1 MTIQLFQGLRGVRQ
15 ADLPTEIL
23 AGVTLAALMI
33 PLNIGYAQVAGL
45 PATVG
50 LYSAILP
57 MVAFAIFCTSRQLVA
72 SPDAALAALLGATL
86 AGLAAPGDPRYLQ
99 LAFAITLLCA
109 LVFFLFWYFRL
120 GFLANFLS
128 KAVLAG
134 FITGLGIEVLTSQVK
149 KIMGISVEAE
159 GWFREVFEIIG
170 KVVEAN
176 LYTVAIGVG
185 SIVIIRLLKRFAP
198 QIPGAL
204 VALVI
209 MTVLVAGLHLDQ
221 QGVSVLGQIP
231 AGLPSL
237 TLPQVTLGD
246 WGSLLPGALAMCGI
260 TLAEGLLLG
269 RSYAQRRGYGIDAD
283 QEMFAFGA
291 ANVASGLTGGF
302 TVGSSASRT
311 AAMDSSG
318 SRSQVPS
325 LVGAVVVALVL
336 LFFTKQLALL
346 PNAALAGIVANA
358 VLGLIEVDELKQL
371 YRVRRSEFWIAIACL
386 LSVLVLG
393 PLKAVAIA
401 FLLSMIDL
409 LARAS
414 KPPTAVLAGAPGK
427 DRFVAATRYP
437 EAAPTPGLLIYRFS
451 APLIFANAEFFK
463 EQIVDLVETTAPP
476 VQWFVLDAEAI
487 TDIDVTGAEALEQAI
502 ESLEH
507 HRVAFAMTRVSQ
519 PVQQLLSTYALMPH
533 PIGREDI
540 YDTNRQVTQA
550 FLQRPIVPEVV
561 EMNVSDGLNH
571 A

>member
-57 MVAFAIFCTSRQLVA
+57 MVAFAIFCTSRQVVA
-72 SPDAALAALLGATL
+72 SPDAAIAALLGSTL
-86 AGLAAPGDPRYLQ
+86 VGLAAPDDPRYIQ
-99 LAFAITLLCA
+99 LAYAVALLCA
-109 LVFFLFWYFRL
+109 IIFFLFSFFKL

-149 KIMGISVEAE
+149 KIMGISVEVDEWFWFE
-159 GWFREVFEIIG
+159 GWFREVFQIIS
-170 KVVEAN
+170 KVGEAN

-198 QIPGAL
+198 RIPGAL
-204 VALVI
+204 VALVM
-209 MTVLVAGLHLDQ
+209 MTVLVAALQLEQ
-221 QGVSVLGQIP
+221 KGVKVLGQIP
-231 AGLPSL
+231 AGLPTL
-237 TLPQVTLGD
+237 TIPQVTLGD
-246 WGSLLPGALAMCGI
+246 FGKLLPAALALCGI

-269 RSYAQRRGYGIDAD
+269 RSYAQKRGYSIDSD

-291 ANVASGLTGGF
+291 SNLASGLTGGF
-302 TVGSSASRT
+302 AVGSSASRT
-311 AAMDSSG
+311 AAMDSNG
-318 SRSQVPS
+318 ARSQIPS
-325 LVGAVVVALVL
+325 LVGAIVVALVL
-336 LFFTKQLALL
+336 LFFTNQLAML

-371 YRVRRSEFWIAIACL
+371 YRLRRSEFWIAIACL

-414 KPPTAVLAGAPGK
+414 KPPTAVLAGVPGK

-463 EQIVDLVETTAPP
+463 QQIADLVETTTPP

-550 FLQRPIVPEVV
+550 FLQRPLAPEV
-561 EMNVSDGLNH
+561 L
-571 A
+571 

>member
-57 MVAFAIFCTSRQLVA
+57 MVAFAIFCTSRQVVA
-72 SPDAALAALLGATL
+72 SPDAAIAALLGSTL
-86 AGLAAPGDPRYLQ
+86 VGLAAPDDPRYIQ
-99 LAFAITLLCA
+99 LAYAVALLCA
-109 LVFFLFWYFRL
+109 IIFFLFSFFKL

-149 KIMGISVEAE
+149 KIMGISVEVDEWFWFE
-159 GWFREVFEIIG
+159 GWFREVFQIIS
-170 KVVEAN
+170 KVGEAN

-185 SIVIIRLLKRFAP
+185 SIVIIRLLNRFAP
-198 QIPGAL
+198 RIPGAL
-204 VALVI
+204 VALVM
-209 MTVLVAGLHLDQ
+209 MTVLVAALQLEQ
-221 QGVSVLGQIP
+221 KGVKVLGQIP
-231 AGLPSL
+231 AGLPTL
-237 TLPQVTLGD
+237 TIPQVTLGD
-246 WGSLLPGALAMCGI
+246 FGKLLPAALALCGI

-269 RSYAQRRGYGIDAD
+269 RSYAQKRGYSIDSD

-291 ANVASGLTGGF
+291 SNLASGLTGGF
-302 TVGSSASRT
+302 AVGSSASRT
-311 AAMDSSG
+311 AAMDSNG
-318 SRSQVPS
+318 ARSQIPS
-325 LVGAVVVALVL
+325 LVGAIVVALVL
-336 LFFTKQLALL
+336 LFFTNQLAML

-371 YRVRRSEFWIAIACL
+371 YRLRRSEFWIAIACL

-414 KPPTAVLAGAPGK
+414 KPPTAVLAGVPGK

-463 EQIVDLVETTAPP
+463 QQIADLVETTAPP

-550 FLQRPIVPEVV
+550 FLQRPLAPEV
-561 EMNVSDGLNH
+561 L
-571 A
+571 

>member
-1 MTIQLFQGLRGVRQ
+1 LGDFGKL
-15 ADLPTEIL
+15 LP
-23 AGVTLAALMI
+23 
-33 PLNIGYAQVAGL
+33 
-45 PATVG
+45 
-50 LYSAILP
+50 
-57 MVAFAIFCTSRQLVA
+57 
-72 SPDAALAALLGATL
+72 AALAL
-86 AGLAAPGDPRYLQ
+86 
-99 LAFAITLLCA
+99 
-109 LVFFLFWYFRL
+109 
-120 GFLANFLS
+120 
-128 KAVLAG
+128 
-134 FITGLGIEVLTSQVK
+134 
-149 KIMGISVEAE
+149 
-159 GWFREVFEIIG
+159 
-170 KVVEAN
+170 
-176 LYTVAIGVG
+176 
-185 SIVIIRLLKRFAP
+185 
-198 QIPGAL
+198 
-204 VALVI
+204 
-209 MTVLVAGLHLDQ
+209 
-221 QGVSVLGQIP
+221 
-231 AGLPSL
+231 
-237 TLPQVTLGD
+237 
-246 WGSLLPGALAMCGI
+246 CGI

-269 RSYAQRRGYGIDAD
+269 RSYAQKRGYSIDSD

-291 ANVASGLTGGF
+291 SNLASGLTGGF
-302 TVGSSASRT
+302 AVGSSASRT
-311 AAMDSSG
+311 AAMDSNG
-318 SRSQVPS
+318 ARSQIPS
-325 LVGAVVVALVL
+325 LVGAIVVALVL
-336 LFFTKQLALL
+336 LFFTNQLAML

-371 YRVRRSEFWIAIACL
+371 YRLRRSEFWIAIACL

-414 KPPTAVLAGAPGK
+414 KPPTAVLAGVPGK

-463 EQIVDLVETTAPP
+463 EQIADLVETTAPP

-550 FLQRPIVPEVV
+550 FLQQPLAPEV
-561 EMNVSDGLNH
+561 L
-571 A
+571 

>member
-1 MTIQLFQGLRGVRQ
+1 MNIQLFQGLRGVKP

-57 MVAFAIFCTSRQLVA
+57 LVAFVVFCSSRQLVA
-72 SPDAALAALLGATL
+72 SPDAALAALLAATL
-86 AGLAAPGDPRYLQ
+86 AGLAAPEDPRYLQ

-109 LVFFLFWYFRL
+109 LVFFLFAYFKL

-159 GWFREVFEIIG
+159 GWFREVFEMIVH
-170 KVVEAN
+170 VVDAN
-176 LYTVAIGVG
+176 RYTVAIGVG
-185 SIVIIRLLKRFAP
+185 SIVIIRLLKRFVP
-198 QIPGAL
+198 QVPGAL
-204 VALVI
+204 VALVV
-209 MTVLVAGLHLDQ
+209 MTLLVAGLNLDQ

-231 AGLPSL
+231 PGLPTL
-237 TLPQVTLGD
+237 TIPQVTLGD
-246 WGSLLPGALAMCGI
+246 WGQLLPGALAMCGI

-269 RSYAQRRGYGIDAD
+269 RSYGQQRGYVVNAN
-283 QEMFAFGA
+283 QEMLAFGA
-291 ANVASGLTGGF
+291 ANVAAGLTGGF
-302 TVGSSASRT
+302 TIGSSASRT

-325 LVGAVVVALVL
+325 LVGAIVVALVL
-336 LFFTKQLALL
+336 LFFTDQLALL

-358 VLGLIEVDELKQL
+358 VLGLIEVDELKTL
-371 YRVRRSEFWIAIACL
+371 YRVRRSEFWVAIACL

-409 LARAS
+409 LGRAS

-427 DRFVAATRYP
+427 GRFVAAARYP
-437 EAAPTPGLLIYRFS
+437 DASPTPGLLIYRFS

-463 EQIVDLVETTAPP
+463 TQIADLVATAEPP

-487 TDIDVTGAEALEQAI
+487 TDVDVTGAEALEQAI
-502 ESLEH
+502 ASLEQGQISF
-507 HRVAFAMTRVSQ
+507 VMTRVSQ
-519 PVQQLLSTYALMPH
+519 PIHQLLKTYDLLPH
-533 PIGREDI
+533 PIFPDHL
-540 YDTNRQVTQA
+540 YDTNRQATEA
-550 FLQRPIVPEVV
+550 FLRRPLAPEVV
-561 EMNVSDGLNH
+561 
-571 A
+571 

>member
-57 MVAFAIFCTSRQLVA
+57 MVAFAIFCTSRQVVA
-72 SPDAALAALLGATL
+72 SPDAAIAALLGSTL
-86 AGLAAPGDPRYLQ
+86 VGLAAPDDPRYIQ
-99 LAFAITLLCA
+99 LAYAVALLCA
-109 LVFFLFWYFRL
+109 LIFFLFSFFKL

-149 KIMGISVEAE
+149 KIMGISVEVDEWFWFE
-159 GWFREVFEIIG
+159 GWFREVFQIIS
-170 KVVEAN
+170 KVGEAN

-198 QIPGAL
+198 RIPGAL

-209 MTVLVAGLHLDQ
+209 MTVLVAALQLEQ
-221 QGVSVLGQIP
+221 KGVKVLGQIP
-231 AGLPSL
+231 AGLPTL
-237 TLPQVTLGD
+237 TIPQVTLGD
-246 WGSLLPGALAMCGI
+246 FGKLLPAALALCGI

-269 RSYAQRRGYGIDAD
+269 RSYAQKRGYSIDSD

-291 ANVASGLTGGF
+291 SNLASGLTGGF
-302 TVGSSASRT
+302 AVGSSASRT
-311 AAMDSSG
+311 AAMDSNG
-318 SRSQVPS
+318 SRSQIPS
-325 LVGAVVVALVL
+325 LVGAIVVALVL
-336 LFFTKQLALL
+336 LFFTNQLAML

-371 YRVRRSEFWIAIACL
+371 YRLRRSEFWIAIACL

-414 KPPTAVLAGAPGK
+414 KPPTAVLAGVPGK

-463 EQIVDLVETTAPP
+463 QQIADLVETTTPP

-550 FLQRPIVPEVV
+550 FLQRPLAPEV
-561 EMNVSDGLNH
+561 L
-571 A
+571 

>member
-57 MVAFAIFCTSRQLVA
+57 MVAFAIFCTSRQVVA
-72 SPDAALAALLGATL
+72 SPDAAIAALLGSTL
-86 AGLAAPGDPRYLQ
+86 VGLAAPDDPRYIQ
-99 LAFAITLLCA
+99 LAYAVALLCA
-109 LVFFLFWYFRL
+109 IIFFLFSFFKL

-149 KIMGISVEAE
+149 KIMGISVEVDEWFWFE
-159 GWFREVFEIIG
+159 GWFREVFQIIS
-170 KVVEAN
+170 KVGEAN

-198 QIPGAL
+198 RIPGAL
-204 VALVI
+204 VALVM
-209 MTVLVAGLHLDQ
+209 MTVLVAALQLEQ
-221 QGVSVLGQIP
+221 KGVKVLGQIP
-231 AGLPSL
+231 AGLPTL
-237 TLPQVTLGD
+237 TIPQVTLGD
-246 WGSLLPGALAMCGI
+246 FGKLLPAALALCGI

-269 RSYAQRRGYGIDAD
+269 RSYAQKRGYSIDSD

-291 ANVASGLTGGF
+291 SNLASGLTGGF
-302 TVGSSASRT
+302 AVGSSASRT
-311 AAMDSSG
+311 AAMDSNG
-318 SRSQVPS
+318 ARSQIPS
-325 LVGAVVVALVL
+325 LVGAIVVALVL
-336 LFFTKQLALL
+336 LFFTNQLAML

-371 YRVRRSEFWIAIACL
+371 YRLRRSEFWIAIACL

-414 KPPTAVLAGAPGK
+414 KPPTAVLAGVPGK

-463 EQIVDLVETTAPP
+463 EQIADLVETTTPP

-550 FLQRPIVPEVV
+550 FLQRPLAPEV
-561 EMNVSDGLNH
+561 L
-571 A
+571 